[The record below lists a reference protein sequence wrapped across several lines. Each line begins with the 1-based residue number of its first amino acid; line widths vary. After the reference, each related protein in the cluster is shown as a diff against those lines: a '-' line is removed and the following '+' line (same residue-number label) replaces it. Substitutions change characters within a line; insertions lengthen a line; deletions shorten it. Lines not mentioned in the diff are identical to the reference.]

1 MVRRPREN
9 DENVE
14 DAESARDED
23 EEVAGP
29 SLEQVVTDERGPAL
43 ATLSVEV
50 GPAVFR
56 DGARRDLVAELGQ
69 LGGDDLL
76 TPGRVLAPHPPD
88 EFAEICI
95 NGRTA
100 RWTAGAP
107 APDETPGG
115 TVPADDGLGFHEQ
128 HDVHEAVEAPGQG
141 TDEPTIESAQAR
153 AFDLASNDDELL
165 AKDQVFGDQGCSG
178 RDEGQDDVE
187 PEAKEGD
194 HGRARVP
201 RWSVPGTAGVC
212 VWQGGP
218 CVEGADLAPLWPRH
232 RRRNRSR
239 SSSRRNI

>member
-128 HDVHEAVEAPGQG
+128 HDVHEAEEAAGQG
-141 TDEPTIESAQAR
+141 TDDPAIESAQAR
-153 AFDLASNDDELL
+153 AFDLAADDDELL
-165 AKDQVFGDQGCSG
+165 SKDQVLALPPVYSCDVARRPMTLLG
-178 RDEGQDDVE
+178 RNPNRRLLRHIPTPV
-187 PEAKEGD
+187 AL
-194 HGRARVP
+194 RR
-201 RWSVPGTAGVC
+201 TAAG
-212 VWQGGP
+212 
-218 CVEGADLAPLWPRH
+218 WPRVYKH
-232 RRRNRSR
+232 HLRDTR
-239 SSSRRNI
+239 